1 MREGYVM
8 RICWISL
15 FSLVS
20 IALASCGASQGN
32 TGDNST
38 SIPSTPRETDSLS
51 TPSPAAPKQEDD
63 MPKDPPLP
71 FAADPGQQVL
81 IERTKADLAQRL
93 SISAS
98 QIKAIETKEVFWPD
112 ASLGCPQ
119 PGIAYAQI
127 PTPGYLIM
135 LVHSGA
141 QFEYHADTHGNTLY
155 CENPTPPMVGT
166 PIIAP
171 P

>member
-1 MREGYVM
+1 MQMR
-8 RICWISL
+8 WISL
-15 FSLVS
+15 FSLLS
-20 IALASCGASQGN
+20 IALAGCGASQVN
-32 TGDNST
+32 TGDNSSLT
-38 SIPSTPRETDSLS
+38 PSAPKEPDSLS
-51 TPSPAAPKQEDD
+51 TPSPVAPKEWDD

-71 FAADPGQQVL
+71 FAADPGPQAL
-81 IERTKADLAQRL
+81 IERAKADLAQRL
-93 SISAS
+93 SVAAS

-127 PTPGYLIM
+127 PIPGYLIM
-135 LVHSGA
+135 LVYSGD

-155 CENPTPPMVGT
+155 CENPTPPIVGT

>member
-1 MREGYVM
+1 MRM
-8 RICWISL
+8 RWISL
-15 FSLVS
+15 FSLLA
-20 IALASCGASQGN
+20 IALAGCGDSQMN
-32 TGDNST
+32 TED
-38 SIPSTPRETDSLS
+38 TPNLTPLAPQEIESPS
-51 TPSPAAPKQEDD
+51 TPSPAAPKEWDD

-71 FAADPGQQVL
+71 FAADPGLQAL
-81 IERTKADLAQRL
+81 IERATADLAQRL
-93 SISAS
+93 SIPAS

-127 PTPGYLIM
+127 PIPGYLIM
-135 LVHSGA
+135 LVNSGD

-155 CENPTPPMVGT
+155 CENPTAPIVGT

>member
-1 MREGYVM
+1 MRM
-8 RICWISL
+8 RWISL
-15 FSLVS
+15 FSLLA
-20 IALASCGASQGN
+20 IALAGCGASQMN
-32 TGDNST
+32 PGDTPNLT
-38 SIPSTPRETDSLS
+38 PSAPQEIESPS
-51 TPSPAAPKQEDD
+51 TPSPAVPRQEDD
-63 MPKDPPLP
+63 MPKDPSLP
-71 FAADPGQQVL
+71 FAADPGLQAL
-81 IERTKADLAQRL
+81 IERAKADLAQRL
-93 SISAS
+93 SIPAS

-135 LVHSGA
+135 LVYSGD
-141 QFEYHADTHGNTLY
+141 QFEYHADTHGSTLF
-155 CENPTPPMVGT
+155 CENPTPPIVGT